1 MMSKLMNRISNWV
14 TSTPFWKAVFRHGYE
29 DTARNRSLTTFSNVL
44 YHLHPVKTRRESIKI
59 RYTWCMGGTSLLL
72 FVILTV
78 TGVLLMFYYV
88 PDARR
93 AYQDIKDIMTVVS
106 FGSTFRNV
114 HRLAAHGMVFTVWVH
129 MTRVFLT
136 GAYKPPREFNWI
148 IGVLLLVL
156 TLLLSWTGYLLP
168 WDQLAL
174 WAITVGTKMAAATP
188 FFGVEG
194 PFGPELGMRPD
205 NDVKFMLLGGT
216 EVGQNA
222 LLRFYVLHC
231 VVLPLFVVVF
241 LAVHFWRVRKDGFS
255 GPL

>member
-1 MMSKLMNRISNWV
+1 MSNLMKRVSNWV
-14 TSTPFWKAVFRHGYE
+14 TSPPFWKAVFRHGYE
-29 DTARNRSLTTFSNVL
+29 DTARNRALTTFSNVL
-44 YHLHPVKTRRESIKI
+44 YPLHPVKTRRESIKI
-59 RYTWCMGGTSLLL
+59 RYTWCMGGTSLPL
-72 FVILTV
+72 FVILSV

-174 WAITVGTKMAAATP
+174 WAI
-188 FFGVEG
+188 
-194 PFGPELGMRPD
+194 
-205 NDVKFMLLGGT
+205 
-216 EVGQNA
+216 
-222 LLRFYVLHC
+222 
-231 VVLPLFVVVF
+231 
-241 LAVHFWRVRKDGFS
+241 
-255 GPL
+255 